1 MSNKIRLLVTW
12 LDCIK
17 YLFSQTKSSQVPS
30 TSRISSICA
39 HFYLDF
45 VFWWSVSLS
54 EDDLFISP
62 LYFFLFQVVPK
73 PLGVT
78 EPRFHPLLRCLS
90 GVSGGSLI
98 PVRSSGNQSRLV
110 TYLLVFSA
118 PKTANTVK
126 SFQEL
131 RESLEIPI
139 ETILLLPA
147 VSNRSWL
154 TSLECFFLKH
164 FTVYETF
171 LKECSLFLLFCSSI
185 AICGN
190 DFLSVDCWWNLNYS
204 GSLLSVMFDINY
216 TILTQPFW
224 SKSCTFDIFFILTI
238 NT

>member
-1 MSNKIRLLVTW
+1 MSCDTLLVW
-12 LDCIK
+12 
-17 YLFSQTKSSQVPS
+17 VGP
-30 TSRISSICA
+30 
-39 HFYLDF
+39 
-45 VFWWSVSLS
+45 
-54 EDDLFISP
+54 P
-62 LYFFLFQVVPK
+62 L
-73 PLGVT
+73 
-78 EPRFHPLLRCLS
+78 
-90 GVSGGSLI
+90 

-110 TYLLVFSA
+110 TSLPVFSA

-154 TSLECFFLKH
+154 TSLGCFFFLKH

-185 AICGN
+185 AICEN
-190 DFLSVDCWWNLNYS
+190 DFLSVDGWWNLNYS